1 MLRVHGFDVRVIV
14 GFVADARH
22 SLSVSGNSAGTEGKN
37 QKKSQQLSTRKSS
50 YRWQLMRWCACVTR
64 VCLST
69 M

>member
-50 YRWQLMRWCACVTR
+50 YR
-64 VCLST
+64 
-69 M
+69 